1 MTKEINKLVEKIA
14 RTQRKLIKA
23 CLAHDEDK
31 MIKHQHKLLS
41 LNLKLHGDD

>member
-1 MTKEINKLVEKIA
+1 MTKEINTLVEKIA

-23 CLAHDEDK
+23 CLANDEKK

-41 LNLKLHGDD
+41 LNLLMHKDD